1 MPTARPETIQKM
13 RSKLQSLLG
22 LDLSLLSND
31 QVEELSDEYLKKEDK
46 YISDITDSAKENT
59 ALHRMARK
67 FFKKNTQV
75 DRLEGARE
83 RDLEDDSDPNLRN
96 RADRIISQEQRGSQR
111 NRQFFN
117 SEEFNKNFFNR
128 ARYDRETL
136 DTERFIG
143 RDSGDAD
150 DTDDTGDTADA

>member
-1 MPTARPETIQKM
+1 MPTARPDTIQKM

-22 LDLSLLSND
+22 LDLSLLSKD

-59 ALHRMARK
+59 TLHRMVRK

-75 DRLEGARE
+75 SRFEGARE

-96 RADRIISQEQRGSQR
+96 RADRIISQQQRGSSR
-111 NRQFFN
+111 NILA
-117 SEEFNKNFFNR
+117 SV
-128 ARYDRETL
+128 L
-136 DTERFIG
+136 
-143 RDSGDAD
+143 
-150 DTDDTGDTADA
+150 